1 MPDQVYS
8 EANPAAHGG
17 PRRPEPFVELGLM
30 SKQPP
35 SDHAFWYVKRW
46 ETERVDEFDPRTGI
60 PLSAPTSGVKGSQKV
75 AKPKLGGFGISPLY
89 DAYHNGNDQVGYPKV
104 LGQQLIILG
113 QIMLLPRTPAAGHR
127 RPHEG
132 PRAALAPRPLG
143 VPALLGRSEARR
155 CVFRCGAAGVALW
168 GAGCVLACARVRAT
182 ARRSGGAGPHV
193 AAGTRRLWEKSNSFY
208 VVAEVADNDTEVP
221 HPGFPLPAVGT

>member
-17 PRRPEPFVELGLM
+17 PRRPEPFAQLGLM
-30 SKQPP
+30 SQRPP
-35 SDHAFWYVKRW
+35 DTHPLWSVMRW
-46 ETERVDEFDPRTGI
+46 STERVHEFDPWTGK
-60 PLSAPTSGVKGSQKV
+60 PLPALQSGVKDSQKV
-75 AKPKLGGFGISPLY
+75 AKPKLGGFGLSPLY
-89 DAYHNGNDQVGYPKV
+89 DAYHNGNDVVGYPKV

-143 VPALLGRSEARR
+143 VPALLARSEARR

-182 ARRSGGAGPHV
+182 ARRSRGAGPHV
-193 AAGTRRLWEKSNSFY
+193 ATGTRRPWETSASFC
-208 VVAEVADNDTEVP
+208 VAAEVADNDTDFP
-221 HPGFPLPAVGT
+221 HPGFPLPAGGT